1 MKSRLPQASS
11 STDDHDLPSAMP
23 MAHSAIPMAG
33 PGPSSLARGEMD
45 TDMDADEETVGESEI
60 EMPKKIWRKT
70 SSAKRGT

>member
-1 MKSRLPQASS
+1 
-11 STDDHDLPSAMP
+11 
-23 MAHSAIPMAG
+23 
-33 PGPSSLARGEMD
+33 MD